1 MMLFVL
7 QYVKVPDAVTVAEQS
22 HLMVDGVDD
31 QIGKVLLFI
40 SSPRVTASILVLQR
54 RNNTICDQHLC

>member
-7 QYVKVPDAVTVAEQS
+7 QYIKVPDAITVAEQS

-40 SSPRVTASILVLQR
+40 SSPRVTASILILQR
-54 RNNTICDQHLC
+54 RSNTICDQHLC